1 MHSFWETVYADAAA
15 AGHPINTQTS
25 ALKRLLQVRRVLRM
39 RPGFA
44 SVFWLRV
51 NQLAA
56 RKGWRGSFRL
66 RIWRH
71 YKFANDISEYAHIG
85 PGLFLPHPIDVTI
98 GSAVRIGNNA
108 IIYNG
113 VTLGSKRVGDHS
125 NAMPTLGDG
134 VIVYTGAKLI
144 GGITVGN
151 NVEIGAL
158 ALCVKDVPS
167 NSVMYGIPPNVTVK
181 SKVPQ
186 KTS

>member
-15 AGHPINTQTS
+15 AGHPINTRAS
-25 ALKRLLQVRRVLRM
+25 AIGRLLQVRRVLRM

-71 YKFANDISEYAHIG
+71 YKFANDISEYAQIG

-98 GSAVRIGNNA
+98 GSSCVIGSNA
-108 IIYNG
+108 TIYNG
-113 VTLGSKRVGDHS
+113 VTLGSKRVGND
-125 NAMPTLGDG
+125 ARMPHLGG
-134 VIVYTGAKLI
+134 NVIVYTGAKLI
-144 GGITVGN
+144 GPITIGD

-158 ALCVKDVPS
+158 SLCAKDVPG
-167 NSVMYGIPPNVTVK
+167 NSVMYGIPPNVTIK
-181 SKVPQ
+181 PRAPQ